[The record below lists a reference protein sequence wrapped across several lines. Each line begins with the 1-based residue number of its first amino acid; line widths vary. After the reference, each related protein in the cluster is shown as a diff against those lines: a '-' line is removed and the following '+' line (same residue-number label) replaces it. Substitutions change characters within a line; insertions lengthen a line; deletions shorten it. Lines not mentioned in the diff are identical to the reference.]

1 MINVAIVG
9 CGYWGVNY
17 VRVFSELPASRVMVV
32 CDVSEDR
39 LRLLR
44 GRSQL
49 VSTTTN
55 LEEILANK
63 WIDAVVVATPTSSH
77 FSIAQQCLLAGKHVL
92 IEKPLTARVGE
103 SEKLIETAARL
114 GRVLMVGH
122 TFLYNSGVRKV
133 KQIVSDADFGK
144 VYYLHATRTNMGPIR
159 HDVNAIWDLA
169 AHDIAI
175 FNYLLDAR
183 PQWASAVGA
192 RVLGNGREDVG
203 FVTLGYPQGVI
214 ANVHASWVDPN
225 KVRELVV
232 VGSQRRVVFD
242 DLNNLER
249 VRIFEKGVAPAE
261 LEADSFGEFRL
272 LVRDGDIISPHVE
285 ASEPLRELCKHFLDC
300 VEQNQQPMTD
310 GWNGLEVVRVLSAID
325 QSLARTGTPVEVEPA
340 ACLTEVA

>member
-1 MINVAIVG
+1 MINIALVG

-17 VRVFSELPASRVMVV
+17 VRVFSELPGSRVMVA
-32 CDVSEDR
+32 CDSNEDR

-44 GRSQL
+44 GRYQL
-49 VSTTTN
+49 INTSSS
-55 LEEILANK
+55 LEEVLANK
-63 WIDAVVVATPTSSH
+63 WIDAVVIATPTSSH

-92 IEKPLTARVGE
+92 VEKPLTASDGE
-103 SEKLIETAARL
+103 GQKLIETAERL

-133 KQIVSDADFGK
+133 KQIVADADFGK
-144 VYYLHATRTNMGPIR
+144 IYYLHATRTNMGPIR

-175 FNYLLDAR
+175 FNYLLDAQ
-183 PQWASAVGA
+183 PCWVSAVGSRA
-192 RVLGNGREDVG
+192 LGNGREDVG
-203 FVTLGYPQGVI
+203 FVTLGYPQGII
-214 ANVHASWVDPN
+214 ANVHASWVDAN

-261 LEADSFGEFRL
+261 MEADSFGEFRL
-272 LVRDGDIISPHVE
+272 LVRDGDIISPRVE
-285 ASEPLRELCKHFLDC
+285 ASEPLRELCQHFLDC
-300 VEQNQQPMTD
+300 IEQNKQPMTGGAD
-310 GWNGLEVVRVLSAID
+310 GLEVVRVLSAID
-325 QSLARTGTPVEVEPA
+325 QSLAMMGAPVEVERA
-340 ACLTEVA
+340 ARLAEVA